1 MLLFFALLAHMW
13 LSDLKPN
20 LNIVGIFKFHLITCL
35 YRIVTWPWMPWKVP
49 WREHR
54 WPSNSSCE
62 FIHWEPPQRFYCRA
76 DGKDEQQN
84 LVWAAKQTR
93 DPVSLILKL
102 LVTQCVLLMHLFFFF
117 LAPSGW
123 NWSSGSEKHIR
134 LWRHEMRRWIWQRKL
149 TKKLNKLILN
159 SSNVSIEDGRKTHYV
174 LLRSS
179 HPGRKSHMA
188 HFDMSPKRGNELPG
202 DEVLSFSFLIW
213 IINIHSQAKIIFPH
227 IRKWKTCTNI

>member
-1 MLLFFALLAHMW
+1 MSVTTMLLFFALLSHMW
-13 LSDLKPN
+13 LPDLKPN

-76 DGKDEQQN
+76 DGGGKDEQQN

-102 LVTQCVLLMHLFFFF
+102 LVTQCVLLMHLFFVFF
-117 LAPSGW
+117 STFWMKLELRLRKTHQALETW
-123 NWSSGSEKHIR
+123 NE
-134 LWRHEMRRWIWQRKL
+134 EVDL
-149 TKKLNKLILN
+149 TKKIDK
-159 SSNVSIEDGRKTHYV
+159 E
-174 LLRSS
+174 
-179 HPGRKSHMA
+179 A
-188 HFDMSPKRGNELPG
+188 
-202 DEVLSFSFLIW
+202 
-213 IINIHSQAKIIFPH
+213 
-227 IRKWKTCTNI
+227 